1 MNKIISGCTAAAL
14 LLVAGCGPTQIPE
27 LTMKAEYRPSAQIK
41 GVSSNGEKKYVAFE
55 EKGNPEKIDVL
66 YCFNG
71 QMFLQTSDG
80 NRNIDQITSA
90 DKECEILA
98 TFPGEFEKYAAGGF
112 KGWKITPVPPSEAL
126 YLYSDAE
133 RKSIKNEYKSISLPK
148 QSTIK
153 IVSKELKLAFGRK
166 ETVQSKEIIKGQPI
180 ALAMKNYVVPPKE
193 FQIEAFSEL
202 RNIPDF
208 PDQIK
213 SGYGVVKFL
222 YPWRIQFKFFAYRE
236 GATNAEKYKALKGGS
251 DWIDA
256 IYEYDNKGING
267 ERIFRVPVLLP
278 VRDKKLKY
286 GLALRLVFNTDY
298 PDDVLVYPD
307 ILKKSLYDK
316 ISWTNAKKNNATLD
330 PDFMGSR
337 WNVAVIDEVSG
348 NICTYAQAHFT
359 FNKEHKV
366 SFQANITV
374 SDFSK

>member
-1 MNKIISGCTAAAL
+1 M
-14 LLVAGCGPTQIPE
+14 
-27 LTMKAEYRPSAQIK
+27 
-41 GVSSNGEKKYVAFE
+41 
-55 EKGNPEKIDVL
+55 
-66 YCFNG
+66 
-71 QMFLQTSDG
+71 
-80 NRNIDQITSA
+80 
-90 DKECEILA
+90 
-98 TFPGEFEKYAAGGF
+98 
-112 KGWKITPVPPSEAL
+112 
-126 YLYSDAE
+126 
-133 RKSIKNEYKSISLPK
+133 
-148 QSTIK
+148 
-153 IVSKELKLAFGRK
+153 KLAFGRK